1 MATKKKQEPAN
12 ESKLFTPYQ
21 LGPITLRNRII
32 RSAAFENMARA
43 NKPTQELQ
51 DYHVSVA
58 RGGVGMTTVAYCAV
72 DLSGVSFD
80 GQLYV
85 RPEIIP
91 DMKKM
96 TDAIHAEGAKASI
109 QLGHCGNMTHFYTCH
124 CMPVSASNGF
134 NLYSPTIHRRLK
146 VAEIKNLVKKFGE
159 AVDWARECGFDC
171 VEIHAGHAYLISQF
185 ISPRTN
191 HRHDEY
197 GGSFENRVRF
207 MNEILDEVMLHAKD
221 DMAVVV
227 KTNMWDDCWHG
238 SDIEEGIKVAKEIA
252 KHHVHGIVLSGGT
265 VSRSPMT
272 ILSGAMPNKTLAYY
286 MNMKSFWWLKAALNV
301 PGVAPIMMP
310 TSPFKELYFMDK
322 AKIFQK
328 ALTEELPSPQGA
340 GEPTLI
346 YVGGVQSGDNCQQ
359 IMDEG
364 FELFQIAHVLIKDP
378 EFVHHVQ
385 ENPHYHAG
393 CGRSNYCVGRMYTLN
408 MKCHEC
414 VERDGEVIPARLKRE
429 IAKLEANAKKS
440 VEAQKSS
447 NL

>member
-1 MATKKKQEPAN
+1 MD
-12 ESKLFTPYQ
+12 KLFSPYQ

-43 NKPTQELQ
+43 NAPTQQLQ

-91 DMKKM
+91 AMKQM

-124 CMPVSASNGF
+124 CMPVSADTWF

-146 VAEIKNLVKKFGE
+146 VEEIHHLVKKFGE

-207 MNEILDEVMLHAKD
+207 MNEVLDEVMAHAKD

-238 SDIEEGIKVAKEIA
+238 SDIEEGIKIAKEIA
-252 KHHVHGIVLSGGT
+252 KHKVHGIVLSGGT

-272 ILSGAMPNKTLAYY
+272 ILGGAMPHKTLAYY
-286 MNMKSFWWLKAALNV
+286 MNMKSFWWLKAALNF

-310 TSPFKELYFMDK
+310 TQPFKELYFMDK

-328 ALTEELPSPQGA
+328 ALNDQIVNDKIV
-340 GEPTLI
+340 LI
-346 YVGGVQSGDNCQQ
+346 YVGGVQSGDNCYR

-385 ENPHYHAG
+385 QDPHYHAG
-393 CGRSNYCVGRMYTLN
+393 CGRSNYCVGRMYSKD

-414 VERDGEVIPARLKRE
+414 VLRDGEQIPARIQKE
-429 IAKLEANAKKS
+429 IAQLEAK
-440 VEAQKSS
+440 AQESCS
-447 NL
+447 H

>member
-1 MATKKKQEPAN
+1 MD
-12 ESKLFTPYQ
+12 KLFSPYQ

-43 NKPTQELQ
+43 NAPTQQLQ

-91 DMKKM
+91 AMKQM

-124 CMPVSASNGF
+124 CMPVSADTWF

-146 VAEIKNLVKKFGE
+146 VEEIHHLVKKFGE

-207 MNEILDEVMLHAKD
+207 MNEVLDEVMAHAKD

-238 SDIEEGIKVAKEIA
+238 SDIEEGIKIAKEIA
-252 KHHVHGIVLSGGT
+252 KHKVHGIVLSGGT

-272 ILSGAMPNKTLAYY
+272 ILGGAMPHKTLAYY
-286 MNMKSFWWLKAALNV
+286 MNMKSFWWLKAALNF

-310 TSPFKELYFMDK
+310 AQPFKELYFMDK

-328 ALTEELPSPQGA
+328 ALNDQIVNDKIV
-340 GEPTLI
+340 LI
-346 YVGGVQSGDNCQQ
+346 YVGGVQSGDNCYR

-385 ENPHYHAG
+385 QDPHYHAG
-393 CGRSNYCVGRMYTLN
+393 CGRSNYCVGRMYSKD

-414 VERDGEVIPARLKRE
+414 VLRDGEQIPARIQKE
-429 IAKLEANAKKS
+429 IAQLEAK
-440 VEAQKSS
+440 AQESCS
-447 NL
+447 H

>member
-1 MATKKKQEPAN
+1 MN
-12 ESKLFTPYQ
+12 KLFTPFQ
-21 LGPITLRNRII
+21 LGPIILRNRFI

-43 NKPTQELQ
+43 NAPTQQLE

-58 RGGVGMTTVAYCAV
+58 RGGVGMTTVAYAAV
-72 DLSGVSFD
+72 DLSGVSFV

-85 RPEIIP
+85 RDEIIP

-96 TDAIHAEGAKASI
+96 TEVIHAQGAKASI

-124 CMPVSASNGF
+124 CIPVSASNGF

-146 VAEIKNLVKKFGE
+146 VSEIKALVQKFGK

-185 ISPRTN
+185 LAKRTN
-191 HRHDEY
+191 HRCDEY
-197 GGSFENRVRF
+197 GGSLENRMRF
-207 MNEILDEVMLHAKD
+207 MNEVLDAVMEHAKD

-227 KTNMWDDCWHG
+227 KTNMWDDCWRG
-238 SDIEEGIKVAKEIA
+238 VSMEERITIAKEIA
-252 KHHVHGIVLSGGT
+252 KHKVHGIILSGGT

-272 ILSGAMPNKTLAYY
+272 ILSGAMPHKTLAHY
-286 MNMKSFWWLKAALNV
+286 MDMKSFWWLKAALNI
-301 PGVAPIMMP
+301 PGIAPVMMP
-310 TSPFKELYFMDK
+310 ASPFKELYFMEK
-322 AKIFQK
+322 AKIFQQ
-328 ALTEELPSPQGA
+328 ALA
-340 GEPTLI
+340 GETPTLI

-378 EFVHHVQ
+378 DFVHHV
-385 ENPHYHAG
+385 EADPHYHAG
-393 CGRSNYCVGRMYTLN
+393 CGRSNYCVGRMYTLD

-414 VERDGEVIPARLKRE
+414 VERDGEIIPARLKKE
-429 IAKLEANAKKS
+429 IACLEKKAQAS
-440 VEAQKSS
+440 VELQKTHNS
-447 NL
+447 

>member
-1 MATKKKQEPAN
+1 
-12 ESKLFTPYQ
+12 
-21 LGPITLRNRII
+21 
-32 RSAAFENMARA
+32 
-43 NKPTQELQ
+43 
-51 DYHVSVA
+51 
-58 RGGVGMTTVAYCAV
+58 MTTVAYCAV

-109 QLGHCGNMTHFYTCH
+109 QLGHCGNMTHMTTCH
-124 CMPVSASNGF
+124 CVPVSADTWF

-207 MNEILDEVMLHAKD
+207 MNEILDEVMAHAGN

-238 SDIEEGIKVAKEIA
+238 VTIEEGIKVAKEIE
-252 KHHVHGIVLSGGT
+252 KHKVHGIILSGGT

-272 ILSGAMPNKTLAYY
+272 ILSGAMPYKTLAHY
-286 MNMKSFWWLKAALNV
+286 MPMKSFWWLKAALNI
-301 PGVAPIMMP
+301 PGVHQIMLP

-328 ALTEELPSPQGA
+328 EITNTP
-340 GEPTLI
+340 LI

-414 VERDGEVIPARLKRE
+414 VERDGEVIAPRIKKE
-429 IAKLEANAKKS
+429 IAQLEANAKES
-440 VEAQKSS
+440 VKQQKTSK
-447 NL
+447 

>member
-1 MATKKKQEPAN
+1 MARKKAQEPTN
-12 ESKLFTPYQ
+12 ESKLFTPFQ
-21 LGPITLRNRII
+21 LGPVTLRNRFI
-32 RSAAFENMARA
+32 RSAAFENMCRA
-43 NKPTQELQ
+43 NRPTQELQ

-85 RPEIIP
+85 RDEIIP
-91 DMKKM
+91 EMKQL

-124 CMPVSASNGF
+124 CMPVSADTWF

-146 VAEIKNLVKKFGE
+146 VAEIKRMVQKFGE
-159 AVDWARECGFDC
+159 AVDFARKCGFDC

-185 ISPRTN
+185 LAKRTN

-197 GGSFENRVRF
+197 GGSFENRTRF
-207 MNEILDEVMLHAKD
+207 LNEVLDAVMEHAKD

-227 KTNMWDDCWHG
+227 KTNMWDDCWQG
-238 SDIEEGIKVAKEIA
+238 VSIEEGIEIA
-252 KHHVHGIVLSGGT
+252 KLIARHKVHGIVLSGGT

-272 ILSGAMPNKTLAYY
+272 ILSGAMPYKTLSQY
-286 MNMKSFWWLKAALNV
+286 MPMKSFWWLKAALNI
-301 PGVAPIMMP
+301 PGVHQIMLP
-310 TSPFKELYFMDK
+310 TSPFKELYFMEK
-322 AKIFQK
+322 AKLFQE
-328 ALTEELPSPQGA
+328 ALKECNVP
-340 GEPTLI
+340 LI

-364 FELFQIAHVLIKDP
+364 FELFQLAHVLIKDP

-414 VERDGEVIPARLKRE
+414 VERDGEVIPQRIKKE
-429 IAKLEANAKKS
+429 IAELE
-440 VEAQKSS
+440 EAARKSS
-447 NL
+447 NH

>member
-1 MATKKKQEPAN
+1 MVNDKMVN
-12 ESKLFTPYQ
+12 KLFTPFQ
-21 LGPITLRNRII
+21 LGPITLRNRFI

-43 NKPTQELQ
+43 NRPTQELQ

-85 RPEIIP
+85 QDEIIP
-91 DMKKM
+91 EMKRM

-124 CMPVSASNGF
+124 CMPVSADSWF
-134 NLYSPTIHRRLK
+134 NLYSPTIHRRLR
-146 VAEIKNLVKKFGE
+146 VPEIKRLVQKFGE
-159 AVDWARECGFDC
+159 AVDWARQCGFDC

-185 ISPRTN
+185 LARRTN

-197 GGSFENRVRF
+197 GGSLENRMRF
-207 MNEILDEVMLHAKD
+207 MNEVLDAVMEHAGN

-238 SDIEEGIKVAKEIA
+238 VSVEEGITIAKEIA
-252 KHHVHGIVLSGGT
+252 KHHVHGIILSGGT

-272 ILSGAMPNKTLAYY
+272 ILSGAMPYKTLAHY
-286 MNMKSFWWLKAALNV
+286 MNMKSFWWLKAALNI
-301 PGVAPIMMP
+301 PGVAAIMTP

-328 ALTEELPSPQGA
+328 ALNNQMVNDQMV
-340 GEPTLI
+340 LI

-364 FELFQIAHVLIKDP
+364 FELFQLAHVLIKDP
-378 EFVHHVQ
+378 DFVHHVQ

-414 VERDGEVIPARLKRE
+414 VERDGEIIPRRLQRE
-429 IAKLEANAKKS
+429 IAKLEQQAKES
-440 VEAQKSS
+440 VARQKSDRK
-447 NL
+447 

>member
-1 MATKKKQEPAN
+1 MK
-12 ESKLFTPYQ
+12 ESKLFSPFT
-21 LGPITLRNRII
+21 LGPVTLRNRFI

-43 NKPTQELQ
+43 NRPTQELQ

-91 DMKKM
+91 EMKKM

-124 CMPVSASNGF
+124 CMPVSADTWF

-146 VAEIKNLVKKFGE
+146 VAEIKHLVKKFGE
-159 AVDWARECGFDC
+159 AVDFARECGFDC

-185 ISPRTN
+185 LAPRTN
-191 HRHDEY
+191 HRHDAY
-197 GGSFENRVRF
+197 GGSFENRCRF
-207 MNEILDEVMLHAKD
+207 LNEVLDEVMAHAKD

-227 KTNMWDDCWHG
+227 KTNMWDDCWKG
-238 SDIEEGIKVAKEIA
+238 VSIEEGIAIA
-252 KHHVHGIVLSGGT
+252 KQIAQHHVHGIVLSGGT

-272 ILSGAMPNKTLAYY
+272 ILSGAMPYKTLAHY
-286 MNMKSFWWLKAALNV
+286 MPTKSFWWLKAALNI
-301 PGVAPIMMP
+301 PGVHQIMLP

-322 AKIFQK
+322 AKIFQE
-328 ALTEELPSPQGA
+328 ALKEYNVP
-340 GEPTLI
+340 LI

-364 FELFQIAHVLIKDP
+364 FELFQLAHVLIKDP
-378 EFVHHVQ
+378 QFVHHVQ
-385 ENPHYHAG
+385 QNSHYHAG

-414 VERDGEVIPARLKRE
+414 VERDGEIIPQRIKNE
-429 IAKLEANAKKS
+429 INKLEQDARI
-440 VEAQKSS
+440 S
-447 NL
+447 NGGK

>member
-1 MATKKKQEPAN
+1 MN
-12 ESKLFTPYQ
+12 NNKLFTPYQ
-21 LGPITLRNRII
+21 LGPITLRNRFI

-43 NKPTQELQ
+43 NRPTQELQ

-85 RPEIIP
+85 RDEIIP
-91 DMKKM
+91 DMKRM

-109 QLGHCGNMTHFYTCH
+109 QLGHCGNMTHFKTCH
-124 CMPVSASNGF
+124 CMPVSADMGF

-146 VAEIKNLVKKFGE
+146 VSEIKMMVQKFGE
-159 AVDWARECGFDC
+159 AVDFARKCGFDC

-185 ISPRTN
+185 LAPRTN
-191 HRHDEY
+191 HRHDQY
-197 GGSFENRVRF
+197 GGSFENRCRF
-207 MNEILDEVMLHAKD
+207 MNEVLDAVMEHAKD

-227 KTNMWDDCWHG
+227 KTNMWDDCWRG
-238 SDIEEGIKVAKEIA
+238 VSIEEGIKIAKEIA
-252 KHHVHGIVLSGGT
+252 KHKPHGIILSGGT

-272 ILSGAMPNKTLAYY
+272 ILSGAMPHKTLAHY
-286 MNMKSFWWLKAALNV
+286 MPMKSYWWLKAALNV
-301 PGVAPIMMP
+301 PGVAAIMTP
-310 TSPFKELYFMDK
+310 TSPFHELYFMDK
-322 AKIFQK
+322 AKLFQE
-328 ALTEELPSPQGA
+328 ALNEELTANGQNT
-340 GEPTLI
+340 TLI

-364 FELFQIAHVLIKDP
+364 FELFQLAHVLIKDP
-378 EFVHHVQ
+378 DFVKHVQ

-393 CGRSNYCVGRMYTLN
+393 CGRSNYCVGRMYSLN

-414 VERDGEVIPARLKRE
+414 VERDGEIIPSRIKRE
-429 IAKLEANAKKS
+429 INTLEKNAKESIAKQYNS
-440 VEAQKSS
+440 
-447 NL
+447 

>member
-1 MATKKKQEPAN
+1 M
-12 ESKLFTPYQ
+12 SKLFTPYQ
-21 LGPITLRNRII
+21 LGPITLRNRIV

-43 NKPTQELQ
+43 NAPTQQLQ

-124 CMPVSASNGF
+124 CMPVSADTWF

-159 AVDWARECGFDC
+159 AVDWSRECGFDC

-185 ISPRTN
+185 IARRTN
-191 HRHDEY
+191 HRHDQY

-207 MNEILDEVMLHAKD
+207 MNEMLDEVMEHAGK

-227 KTNMWDDCWHG
+227 KTNMWDDCWKG
-238 SDIEEGIKVAKEIA
+238 VSIEEGIKVAKEIA
-252 KHHVHGIVLSGGT
+252 KHKVHGIVLSGGT
-265 VSRSPMT
+265 VSDFRNFE
-272 ILSGAMPNKTLAYY
+272 IVFR
-286 MNMKSFWWLKAALNV
+286 KSSLFPLYSECDGFTEIFPKNRIF
-301 PGVAPIMMP
+301 PGVRVRGG
-310 TSPFKELYFMDK
+310 FVFE
-322 AKIFQK
+322 
-328 ALTEELPSPQGA
+328 GA
-340 GEPTLI
+340 ILRRIWYKKNSLCST
-346 YVGGVQSGDNCQQ
+346 
-359 IMDEG
+359 G
-364 FELFQIAHVLIKDP
+364 F
-378 EFVHHVQ
+378 
-385 ENPHYHAG
+385 
-393 CGRSNYCVGRMYTLN
+393 
-408 MKCHEC
+408 
-414 VERDGEVIPARLKRE
+414 
-429 IAKLEANAKKS
+429 
-440 VEAQKSS
+440 
-447 NL
+447 

>member
-1 MATKKKQEPAN
+1 MD
-12 ESKLFTPYQ
+12 KLFTPYQ

-32 RSAAFENMARA
+32 RSAAFENMARGNA
-43 NKPTQELQ
+43 PTQELH

-58 RGGVGMTTVAYCAV
+58 RGGVGMTTVAYAAV

-85 RPEIIP
+85 RDEIIP
-91 DMKKM
+91 AMKKM

-124 CMPVSASNGF
+124 CVPVSASNGF

-146 VAEIKNLVKKFGE
+146 VAEIKKLVRKFGE

-185 ISPRTN
+185 LAKRTN
-191 HRHDEY
+191 HRCDEY
-197 GGSFENRVRF
+197 GGSLENRMRF
-207 MNEILDEVMLHAKD
+207 MNEVLDAVMEHAKD

-227 KTNMWDDCWHG
+227 KTNMWDDCWRG
-238 SDIEEGIKVAKEIA
+238 VLIEEGITIAKEIA
-252 KHHVHGIVLSGGT
+252 KHKVHGIILSGGT

-272 ILSGAMPNKTLAYY
+272 ILSGAMPHKTLAHY
-286 MNMKSFWWLKAALNV
+286 MPMKSFWWLKAALNI

-310 TSPFKELYFMDK
+310 TSPFKELYFMEK
-322 AKIFQK
+322 AKIFQQ
-328 ALTEELPSPQGA
+328 ALA
-340 GEPTLI
+340 GESPTLI

-378 EFVHHVQ
+378 EFVNHVQ
-385 ENPHYHAG
+385 QDPHYYAG
-393 CGRSNYCVGRMYTLN
+393 CGRSNYCVGRMYTLD

-414 VERDGEVIPARLKRE
+414 VERDGEVIPARIKKE
-429 IAKLEANAKKS
+429 IAKLEKNAS
-440 VEAQKSS
+440 IS
-447 NL
+447 NGRK

>member
-1 MATKKKQEPAN
+1 MCH
-12 ESKLFTPYQ
+12 
-21 LGPITLRNRII
+21 G
-32 RSAAFENMARA
+32 
-43 NKPTQELQ
+43 NKPSKELH

-80 GQLYV
+80 GQLYIHD
-85 RPEIIP
+85 EILS
-91 DMKKM
+91 DLKKL
-96 TDAIHAEGAKASI
+96 TDDIHAEGAKASI

-124 CMPVSASNGF
+124 CLPVSASNGF

-146 VAEIKNLVKKFGE
+146 KSEIKALVKKFGE
-159 AVDWARECGFDC
+159 AVDFCREAGFDC

-191 HRHDEY
+191 RRHDEY

-207 MNEILDEVMLHAKD
+207 LNEVLDEVMAHAGT

-227 KTNMWDDCWHG
+227 KTNMWDDCWRG

-252 KHHVHGIVLSGGT
+252 KHKVHGIVLSGGT
-265 VSRSPMT
+265 VSASPMT
-272 ILSGAMPNKTLAYY
+272 ILGGAMPVNTLAHY
-286 MNMKSFWWLKAALNV
+286 MPMRSFWWLKAALHI
-301 PGVAPIMMP
+301 PGVGPVMMP
-310 TSPFKELYFMDK
+310 TQPFRELYFMDK
-322 AKIFQK
+322 AKRFQK
-328 ALTEELPSPQGA
+328 EITDVP
-340 GEPTLI
+340 LI

-378 EFVHHVQ
+378 DFVKHVH

-393 CGRSNYCVGRMYTLN
+393 CGRSNYCVGRMYTLD

-414 VERDGEVIPARLKRE
+414 VERDGEQIPQSLKKE
-429 IAKLEANAKKS
+429 IARLEANAKKS
-440 VEAQKSS
+440 VANQKAQINK
-447 NL
+447 N

>member
-1 MATKKKQEPAN
+1 MSE
-12 ESKLFTPYQ
+12 KLFSPFQ
-21 LGPITLRNRII
+21 LGPITLRNRFI

-51 DYHVSVA
+51 NYHVSVA

-85 RPEIIP
+85 HDEIIP
-91 DMKKM
+91 DLKKM

-109 QLGHCGNMTHFYTCH
+109 QLGHCGNMTHYKTCH
-124 CMPVSASNGF
+124 CLPVSADNGF

-146 VAEIKNLVKKFGE
+146 VPEIKTMVKRFGE
-159 AVDWARECGFDC
+159 AVDFARKAGFDC

-185 ISPRTN
+185 LAPRTN

-197 GGSFENRVRF
+197 GGSLENRMRF
-207 MNEILDEVMLHAKD
+207 LNEVLDEVMLHAKD
-221 DMAVVV
+221 DMAVLV
-227 KTNMWDDCWHG
+227 KTNMWDDCCHG
-238 SDIEEGIKVAKEIA
+238 VTIEEGLKIAKEIA
-252 KHHVHGIVLSGGT
+252 KHKPHGIILSGGT

-272 ILSGAMPNKTLAYY
+272 ILSGAMPYKTLSHY
-286 MNMKSFWWLKAALNV
+286 MPMKSLWWLKAALNL
-301 PGVAPIMMP
+301 PGVAPVMMP
-310 TSPFKELYFMDK
+310 TSPFHELYFMDK
-322 AKIFQK
+322 AKLFQK
-328 ALTEELPSPQGA
+328 EITDVP
-340 GEPTLI
+340 LI
-346 YVGGVQSGDNCQQ
+346 YVGGVQSGDNCHQ

-364 FELFQIAHVLIKDP
+364 FELFQLAHVLIKDP
-378 EFVHHVQ
+378 DFVKHVQ

-414 VERDGEVIPARLKRE
+414 VERDGEKIPARLKRE
-429 IAKLEANAKKS
+429 INKLEKNAS
-440 VEAQKSS
+440 IS
-447 NL
+447 NRRK

>member
-1 MATKKKQEPAN
+1 M
-12 ESKLFTPYQ
+12 SKLFTPYK
-21 LGPITLRNRII
+21 LGPITLRNRFI
-32 RSAAFENMARA
+32 RSAAFENMAR
-43 NKPTQELQ
+43 NNMPTKQLQ

-85 RPEIIP
+85 NSESLSGLRQL
-91 DMKKM
+91 

-134 NLYSPTIHRRLK
+134 NLYSPTFHRRLT
-146 VAEIKNLVKKFGE
+146 VSEIRKLVKKFGE
-159 AVDWARECGFDC
+159 AVDFSRDAGFDC

-191 HRHDEY
+191 HRRDEY

-207 MNEILDEVMLHAKD
+207 MNEVLEEVMLHAKD

-227 KTNMWDDCWHG
+227 KTNMWDDCWRG
-238 SDIEEGIKVAKEIA
+238 SDIEEGIKIAKEIA
-252 KHHVHGIVLSGGT
+252 KHKVHGIVLSGGT

-272 ILSGAMPNKTLAYY
+272 ILGGAMPYKTLAHS
-286 MNMKSFWWLKAALNV
+286 MSMKSFWWLKAALNI
-301 PGVAPIMMP
+301 PGIAPMMMP
-310 TSPFKELYFMDK
+310 TQPFKELYFMEK
-322 AKIFQK
+322 AKRFQQEIK
-328 ALTEELPSPQGA
+328 DVP
-340 GEPTLI
+340 LI
-346 YVGGVQSGDNCQQ
+346 YVGGVQSGANCQQ

-378 EFVHHVQ
+378 DFVKHVQ
-385 ENPHYHAG
+385 ENPTYHAG

-414 VERDGEVIPARLKRE
+414 VERDGECIPKRLKKE
-429 IAKLEANAKKS
+429 IAQLEAKAKKS
-440 VEAQKSS
+440 LESK
-447 NL
+447 

>member
-1 MATKKKQEPAN
+1 MEN
-12 ESKLFTPYQ
+12 KLFSPFQ
-21 LGPITLRNRII
+21 LGPITLRNRFI

-43 NKPTQELQ
+43 NKPTKELQ

-58 RGGVGMTTVAYCAV
+58 HGGVGMTTVAYCAV

-85 RPEIIP
+85 QDAIIP
-91 DMKKM
+91 DMKRM

-124 CMPVSASNGF
+124 CMPVSADNGF

-146 VAEIKNLVKKFGE
+146 VAEIKSLVKKFGE
-159 AVDWARECGFDC
+159 AVDFARKCGFDC

-185 ISPRTN
+185 LAKRTN

-197 GGSFENRVRF
+197 GGSFENRCRF
-207 MNEILDEVMLHAKD
+207 LNEVLDEVMEHAGN

-227 KTNMWDDCWHG
+227 KTNMWDDCWRG
-238 SDIEEGIKVAKEIA
+238 VTIDEGIRIAKEIA
-252 KHHVHGIVLSGGT
+252 KHNVHGIVLSGGT

-272 ILSGAMPNKTLAYY
+272 ILSGAMPHKTLAHY
-286 MNMKSFWWLKAALNV
+286 MPTKSFWWLKAALNL
-301 PGVAPIMMP
+301 PGVAPLMMP
-310 TSPFKELYFMDK
+310 TSPFRELYFMDK
-322 AKIFQK
+322 AKIFLH
-328 ALTEELPSPQGA
+328 ALKNINIP
-340 GEPTLI
+340 LI
-346 YVGGVQSGDNCQQ
+346 YVGGVQSGDNCQR

-364 FELFQIAHVLIKDP
+364 FELFQLAHVLIKDP
-378 EFVHHVQ
+378 DFVKHVQ
-385 ENPHYHAG
+385 DNPHYHAG

-414 VERDGEVIPARLKRE
+414 VERDGEQIPNRLKRE
-429 IAKLEANAKKS
+429 IAQLENAAKES
-440 VEAQKSS
+440 VAAQKK
-447 NL
+447 NKNY